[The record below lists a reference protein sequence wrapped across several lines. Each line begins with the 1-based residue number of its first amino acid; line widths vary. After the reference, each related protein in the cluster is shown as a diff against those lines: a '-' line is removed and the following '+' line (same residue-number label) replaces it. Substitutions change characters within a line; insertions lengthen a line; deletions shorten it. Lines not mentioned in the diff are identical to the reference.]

1 MLKKMLSY
9 ILSFRR
15 DVETTASMKA
25 RLAELHK
32 MNSDDMLEI
41 AYLSCRLAISSQQEE
56 VKTLVR
62 IKSKVSVRATNVAD
76 LVTILQRVHNA
87 MLAESTNK
95 KYFSVP
101 EWASYSLK
109 TVSVDDYFANN
120 DRRVGVI
127 YTIEELCRM
136 LKEMREEMRKPKNEK
151 FVDYYQDKP
160 KKIYAEVASIASTFI
175 I

>member
-15 DVETTASMKA
+15 DGESVTSMKA
-25 RLAELHK
+25 RLTELHK

-41 AYLSCRLAISSQQEE
+41 AYLSCQLAIESLPEE

-62 IKSKVSVRATNVAD
+62 IKRNVEVRAENVGE
-76 LVTILQRVHNA
+76 LIITLQRVHKA
-87 MLAESTNK
+87 IHSESVNG
-95 KYFSVP
+95 KYISVP
-101 EWASYSLK
+101 DWLSRSLK
-109 TVSVDDYFANN
+109 TTSVDDYYANAN
-120 DRRVGVI
+120 TRLGVLYSLKEI
-127 YTIEELCRM
+127 SRM
-136 LKEMREEMRKPKNEK
+136 LTEMREEIKKPKNEK

-160 KKIYAEVASIASTFI
+160 KKIYAEVATIASTFI